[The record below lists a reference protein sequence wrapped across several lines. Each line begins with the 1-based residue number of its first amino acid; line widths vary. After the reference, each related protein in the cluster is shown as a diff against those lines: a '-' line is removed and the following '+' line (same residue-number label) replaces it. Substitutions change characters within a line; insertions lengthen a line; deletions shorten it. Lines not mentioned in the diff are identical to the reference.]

1 MEKNNDKK
9 LVKVVLE
16 SYVIRNEEGVGLYR
30 TSTREGA
37 ERQLN
42 SFCECYGQP
51 LPFKPSITK
60 ERAIVECEVVRRRYS
75 KSCRNPAKA
84 GMLITKHNIT
94 MKAQVTETFSN
105 TVLRRIIVLRTIKK
119 GFPPLSREVAGV
131 LNWTPPRLSLVKS
144 GLCRMTPD
152 DMQKLAE
159 WVGVDME
166 SLATSEDFARVATEA
181 ARQINY

>member
-1 MEKNNDKK
+1 
-9 LVKVVLE
+9 
-16 SYVIRNEEGVGLYR
+16 
-30 TSTREGA
+30 
-37 ERQLN
+37 
-42 SFCECYGQP
+42 
-51 LPFKPSITK
+51 
-60 ERAIVECEVVRRRYS
+60 
-75 KSCRNPAKA
+75 
-84 GMLITKHNIT
+84 MLITKHNIT

-181 ARQINY
+181 AEQIAY